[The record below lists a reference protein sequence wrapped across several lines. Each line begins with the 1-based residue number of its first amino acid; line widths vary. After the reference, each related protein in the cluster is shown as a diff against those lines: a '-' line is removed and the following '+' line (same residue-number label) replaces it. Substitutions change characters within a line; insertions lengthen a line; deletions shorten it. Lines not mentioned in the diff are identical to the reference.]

1 MIFYKLQGIFWICL
15 GFFLQAQHTPTPQ
28 MRKDEY
34 GKDYYYDHTLKAK
47 VYEIDGE
54 RLVIMDE
61 LEILP
66 KPKFNN
72 QLDRNYYYFLNKRLA
87 KVYPLFLTALEQY
100 RTLQAEIK
108 TMNGSEKRK
117 HIKTKQN
124 ELALQYENKLRDLTP
139 SEGQIFAKLM
149 CRATGKTVFEI
160 IKELRG
166 GFNAFLW
173 NVKGNLADIELKKG
187 YNPHKN
193 RDDEYIET
201 LLISNWRLGYIKPY
215 QGYEKYIPR

>member
-15 GFFLQAQHTPTPQ
+15 GFFLQAQHTTTPQ

-87 KVYPLFLTALEQY
+87 RVYPLFLTALEQY
-100 RTLQAEIK
+100 RTLQAEIE
-108 TMNGSEKRK
+108 TMSGNERRK

-215 QGYEKYIPR
+215 QGYEKYTPR